1 MILCSCD
8 SKQDGFLPGALAESF
23 DSFDR
28 CMHASLFA
36 LHFVSRAMNATAGH
50 TKTDGAEDLQSES
63 SSATE
68 CAGSNSYS
76 DAIYAESIVTNERS
90 DRKRQIVTNERS
102 DRKRQRFSC
111 EDRVRTLVDKL
122 LQTDAW
128 FLERWQTSGYTIEK
142 ITLLMYDHMLL
153 MASALDTDSSSL
165 SFTMTPAELQRIEEE
180 LDIVLR
186 SVSVIELSQLALA
199 GALANNGD
207 TIRDC

>member
-1 MILCSCD
+1 MILGSCD
-8 SKQDGFLPGALAESF
+8 LKQDGFLPGALAESF
-23 DSFDR
+23 VSFDR
-28 CMHASLFA
+28 CMPASLFA

-50 TKTDGAEDLQSES
+50 TKSDCAEDMQSKS
-63 SSATE
+63 SSKKE
-68 CAGSNSYS
+68 CDGSNSCS
-76 DAIYAESIVTNERS
+76 DAIYAELT
-90 DRKRQIVTNERS
+90 VTNERS
-102 DRKRQRFSC
+102 DRKRQRCSC
-111 EDRVRTLVDKL
+111 EDRVRKLVDKL

-128 FLERWQTSGYTIEK
+128 FLERLQTRGYAIEK
-142 ITLLMYDHMLL
+142 LTLLMYDHLLL
-153 MASALDTDSSSL
+153 MASALDTSSSSL